1 MMKRILLSTAAI
13 AAISASALAADLPSR
28 VLAAPPPLPLF
39 TWTGIYIGGQVG
51 YQWSAESSPQIY
63 SLAGG
68 TVASQPN
75 YNQSGVV
82 GGGHV
87 GYNWQIN
94 QFVLGIEGEV
104 EGTNFEGSGKFGTGG
119 ALALHTEINVQGSVR
134 GRLGYAWDRLLIY
147 GTGGVAF
154 AQLESR
160 YTNTALGLD
169 DYKTDRTGWTAG
181 GGFQYAFTPNWSF
194 GLEYRY
200 TDLGHTNDLLLASSG
215 GTLGANRHETFN
227 DVRFSASYK
236 FDFSA
241 PLGPVL
247 AKY

>member
-1 MMKRILLSTAAI
+1 MMKRIFLTTAIIVAT
-13 AAISASALAADLPSR
+13 SVSALAADLPSR
-28 VLAAPPPLPLF
+28 VLAAPPPPLF
-39 TWTGIYIGGQVG
+39 SWTGIYVGGQVG

-63 SLAGG
+63 SLAGAA
-68 TVASQPN
+68 VAGQPN

-82 GGGHV
+82 GGGHI
-87 GYNWQIN
+87 GYNYQIN
-94 QFVLGIEGEV
+94 QFVLGIEGDV
-104 EGTNFEGSGKFGTGG
+104 EGSNFEGSGNYSGSTYT
-119 ALALHTEINVQGSVR
+119 LHTEINIQESIR

-154 AQLESR
+154 AQLENR

-169 DYKTDRTGWTAG
+169 DYKMNRTGWTAG

-200 TDLGHTNDLLLASSG
+200 TDLGHTSDLLLASSG

-241 PLGPVL
+241 PLAPVV